1 MPSQVSEDEFVRRM
15 EEKHPCKIDH
25 SKTIYRTMTSI
36 ARLTCLC
43 GTSYERKPNRMFR
56 QGANHGCPSCCPNG
70 LQDTK
75 ESFIQKATAMYSDKY
90 KYDQVNYVNSMTPV
104 KIGCPKGH
112 IFDRLPNKFLQGDGC
127 GECSG
132 HGRTFAEFR
141 RLSDE
146 KYGKD
151 VFKFNEKNYNGMTS
165 PLEMICPRGHVFTI
179 NAHTHLVEK
188 SKGGCMKCS
197 NIESGIRKSYTQEE
211 CIDRFKKSH
220 GERYDY
226 SLVNYVDSLTPVTII
241 CKIHG
246 EFQQVPVSHIQ
257 GFGCKECG
265 FKQLAQT
272 KTRSDQQWIDK
283 AHIVHGDKY
292 TYLRVFREIDLKN
305 RPFFQIRCPNG
316 HIFTQRCEHHLQGN
330 GCGSCSNRFSKP
342 QIEWLNYIAVEE
354 DIRYGESGEFKPPG
368 TTIFVDGYSSET
380 NTIFE
385 FQGDFWH
392 GNPKSFDQSLINP
405 RTRCT
410 YGELFAKTLSRKS
423 KLESLGYRVIEMW
436 EYDWNKGKLAVQK
449 IQHAFKKRLSLNTP
463 QIHSLHL

>member
-1 MPSQVSEDEFVRRM
+1 MPNSISKDEFERRM
-15 EEKHPCKIDH
+15 EEHHPGKINH
-25 SKTIYRTMTSI
+25 SKTQYRTMTSD
-36 ARLTCLC
+36 AEFECLC
-43 GTSYERKPNRMFR
+43 GLKYQRKPSRMFR
-56 QGANHGCPSCCPNG
+56 PGGTHGCPSCCPNG
-70 LQDTK
+70 KPDTR
-75 ESFIQKATAMYSDKY
+75 ESFIQKANAMYNDKY

-112 IFDRLPNKFLQGDGC
+112 MFNRLPNKFLQGDGC

-151 VFKFNEKNYNGMTS
+151 VFKFNEKDYNGMSS
-165 PLEMICPRGHVFTI
+165 PIEMTCSREHVFI
-179 NAHTHLVEK
+179 IDAHTHLREK
-188 SKGGCMKCS
+188 SKGGCMQCS
-197 NIESGIRKSYTQEE
+197 NIEAGIRKSYTQED
-211 CIDRFKKSH
+211 CIHHFKISH

-246 EFQQVPVSHIQ
+246 EFQQIPVSHKQ
-257 GFGCKECG
+257 GSGCKECG
-265 FKQLAQT
+265 FKQLAET
-272 KTRSDQQWIDK
+272 KTRSDQEWIDK
-283 AHIVHGDKY
+283 ARIVHGYKY
-292 TYLRVFREIDLKN
+292 NYLRVFREIDLKN
-305 RPFFQIRCPNG
+305 RVFFHIRCPNG

-330 GCGSCSNRFSKP
+330 GCGSCSSRFSKP

-354 DIRYGESGEFKPPG
+354 DIQYGQSGEFKPPG
-368 TTIFVDGYSSET
+368 INIFVDGYSSET

-405 RTRCT
+405 RTRST
-410 YGELFAKTLSRKS
+410 YGELFAKTLIRKS
-423 KLESLGYRVIEMW
+423 KLESLGYRVVEMW
-436 EYDWNKGKLAVQK
+436 EYDWNRGKLAVKK
-449 IQHAFKKRLSLNTP
+449 IQHIFKKRFSLKWKSIN
-463 QIHSLHL
+463 